1 MLIFIYIIKGIW
13 LISMF
18 LSSPSNTISVS
29 SLEPSNKVSGFLH
42 PLLWI
47 PLFPPL
53 FSCCTCQFLSLSSL
67 YFNPSWSNV
76 PVVPH
81 SIHLLHWNCCC
92 LGIHWVHCWIKI
104 ICLLIPLDKS
114 VQQGG
119 SMHVGTA
126 KWCTVLASPV
136 VHSNCRS
143 QDYSNFIFHSVFAWL
158 GLINEKTG
166 SKQTYNFHKIVLI
179 FTTMNVRGR

>member
-29 SLEPSNKVSGFLH
+29 SLEASNKVSGFLH

-126 KWCTVLASPV
+126 KMMHRFGFPSCSFKLQKPRLFKFHIPFSVCLTW
-136 VHSNCRS
+136 SN
-143 QDYSNFIFHSVFAWL
+143 
-158 GLINEKTG
+158 
-166 SKQTYNFHKIVLI
+166 
-179 FTTMNVRGR
+179 